1 MSTLSMPNTLHSLRV
16 VAVAGLALVSTT
28 SAWTLAPRTE
38 KLLWNSV
45 PLAITVPIESETVL
59 RLPTACEVGVSA
71 GLGGELSVESV
82 NNVVLLTP
90 SAAFTKKRIALR
102 ALSGNQV
109 YLIDITA
116 TKSAS
121 RESFEL
127 IDPALTPPVA
137 EATENNA
144 ETVPESAAESGDV
157 RIALT
162 RFAAREF
169 YAPDR
174 LRGGLSAVRTRVI
187 ETPSELY
194 RGGSV
199 RAIPR
204 ASWAYHQTY
213 VTAVE
218 LVNLTPDT
226 RELDPRLLRGTWL
239 TATFQHGV
247 LAPAGTQG
255 ANTMVYLVSSAPFE
269 AVQ

>member
-1 MSTLSMPNTLHSLRV
+1 MPNTLNPIRV
-16 VAVAGLALVSTT
+16 AAVAGLALAVFTT
-28 SAWTLAPRTE
+28 SVWAALAPRTE

-59 RLPTACEVGVSA
+59 RLPTACEVGISA
-71 GLGGELSVESV
+71 GLTGELSVESV
-82 NNVVLLTP
+82 NNVVLLKP
-90 SAAFTKKRIALR
+90 SAAFAKKRIALR

-116 TKSAS
+116 TKTATGD
-121 RESFEL
+121 RFEL

-137 EATENNA
+137 DAENA
-144 ETVPESAAESGDV
+144 SESMPEPGTDSGDV

-174 LRGGLSAVRTRVI
+174 LRGGLSAVRTRVS
-187 ETPSELY
+187 ETPVELY

-204 ASWAYHQTY
+204 AGWAYHQTY

-226 RELDPRLLRGTWL
+226 RELDPRLLRGAWL

-255 ANTMVYLVSSAPFE
+255 ATTMVYLVSNAPFE
-269 AVQ
+269 TVR

>member
-1 MSTLSMPNTLHSLRV
+1 MSIFNLTR
-16 VAVAGLALVSTT
+16 LAAIALAFIST
-28 SAWTLAPRTE
+28 SALGESKGRME

-71 GLGGELSVESV
+71 GHAGELSVESV

-90 SAAFTKKRIALR
+90 SVAFSKKRIALR

-109 YLIDITA
+109 YLIDLTA
-116 TKSAS
+116 TKSAT

-137 EATENNA
+137 E
-144 ETVPESAAESGDV
+144 SASEGDADLVSGTESGDV

-174 LRGGLSAVRTRVI
+174 LRGGLSAVRTRVE
-187 ETPSELY
+187 ETPVELY

-204 ASWAYHQTY
+204 AGWAYHQHY

-255 ANTMVYLVSSAPFE
+255 ATTMVYLVSSAPFE
-269 AVQ
+269 AVR

>member
-1 MSTLSMPNTLHSLRV
+1 MSFFNPTR
-16 VAVAGLALVSTT
+16 
-28 SAWTLAPRTE
+28 TLAAIAFAFMTTTVLADVKPRTE

-59 RLPTACEVGVSA
+59 RLPTACEVGVSS
-71 GLGGELSVESV
+71 GLAGELSVESV

-90 SAAFTKKRIALR
+90 SAAFSKKRIALR

-116 TKSAS
+116 TKTAA

-127 IDPALTPPVA
+127 IDPALTPPAPDVA
-137 EATENNA
+137 VSEAALPDSEEDA
-144 ETVPESAAESGDV
+144 GDV

-174 LRGGLSAVRTRVI
+174 LRGGLSAVRTGVL
-187 ETPSELY
+187 ETPVELY

-204 ASWAYHQTY
+204 AGWAYHQHY

-226 RELDPRLLRGTWL
+226 RELDPRLLRGSWL

-255 ANTMVYLVSSAPFE
+255 ATTMVYLVSTAPFE
-269 AVQ
+269 AVL

>member
-1 MSTLSMPNTLHSLRV
+1 MSILNLTRLA
-16 VAVAGLALVSTT
+16 AVALALIST
-28 SAWTLAPRTE
+28 SAFTETKGRTE

-59 RLPTACEVGVSA
+59 RLPTPCEVGVSS
-71 GLGGELSVESV
+71 GLAGELSVESV

-90 SAAFTKKRIALR
+90 SVAFSKKRIALR

-109 YLIDITA
+109 YLIDLTA
-116 TKSAS
+116 TKSAT

-137 EATENNA
+137 ESADADLESGTESNA
-144 ETVPESAAESGDV
+144 EPGDV

-174 LRGGLSAVRTRVI
+174 LRGGLSAVRTRI
-187 ETPSELY
+187 EETPVELY

-204 ASWAYHQTY
+204 AGWAYHQHY

-247 LAPAGTQG
+247 LAAAGTQG
-255 ANTMVYLVSSAPFE
+255 ATTMVYLVSSAPFE
-269 AVQ
+269 AVR

>member
-1 MSTLSMPNTLHSLRV
+1 MSIFNLTRLA
-16 VAVAGLALVSTT
+16 AVALAIISTN
-28 SAWTLAPRTE
+28 AFAEMKAHTE

-59 RLPTACEVGVSA
+59 RLPTPCEVGVSS
-71 GLGGELSVESV
+71 GLAGELSVESV

-90 SAAFTKKRIALR
+90 SVAFSKKRIALR

-116 TKSAS
+116 TRSAT

-137 EATENNA
+137 EMAESDSANA
-144 ETVPESAAESGDV
+144 PDSAADAGDV

-174 LRGGLSAVRTRVI
+174 LRGGLSAVRTRVD
-187 ETPSELY
+187 ETPVELY

-204 ASWAYHQTY
+204 AGWAYHQHY

-226 RELDPRLLRGTWL
+226 RELDPRLLRGSWL

-255 ANTMVYLVSSAPFE
+255 ATTMVYLVSSAPFE
-269 AVQ
+269 AVR

>member
-1 MSTLSMPNTLHSLRV
+1 MSILYLTRLA
-16 VAVAGLALVSTT
+16 AVALALI
-28 SAWTLAPRTE
+28 SASAFAETKDRTE

-59 RLPTACEVGVSA
+59 RLPTACEVGVSS
-71 GLGGELSVESV
+71 GLAGELSVESV

-90 SAAFTKKRIALR
+90 SVAFSKKRIALR

-116 TKSAS
+116 TKSAT

-127 IDPALTPPVA
+127 IDPAVTSPVA
-137 EATENNA
+137 ESAGADTDQETGSESSA
-144 ETVPESAAESGDV
+144 EPGDV

-174 LRGGLSAVRTRVI
+174 LRGGLSAVRTRVD
-187 ETPSELY
+187 ETPVELY

-204 ASWAYHQTY
+204 AGWAYRQHY

-255 ANTMVYLVSSAPFE
+255 ATTMVYLVSNAPFE
-269 AVQ
+269 AVR

>member
-1 MSTLSMPNTLHSLRV
+1 MSIFNLTRL
-16 VAVAGLALVSTT
+16 AAAALALI
-28 SAWTLAPRTE
+28 SAFAFAETKDRTE

-59 RLPTACEVGVSA
+59 RLPTACEVGVSS
-71 GLGGELSVESV
+71 GLAGELSVESV

-90 SAAFTKKRIALR
+90 SIAFSKKRIALR

-116 TKSAS
+116 TKSAT

-137 EATENNA
+137 EATESEADSAPDSA
-144 ETVPESAAESGDV
+144 EESGDV

-169 YAPDR
+169 YAPNR
-174 LRGGLSAVRTRVI
+174 LRGGLSAVRTRVD
-187 ETPSELY
+187 ETPVELY

-204 ASWAYHQTY
+204 AGWAYHQHY

-218 LVNLTPDT
+218 LVNRNPPPTPI
-226 RELDPRLLRGTWL
+226 
-239 TATFQHGV
+239 
-247 LAPAGTQG
+247 
-255 ANTMVYLVSSAPFE
+255 
-269 AVQ
+269 

>member
-1 MSTLSMPNTLHSLRV
+1 MSFHSMSLFNLTRLA
-16 VAVAGLALVSTT
+16 AVALAVTT
-28 SAWTLAPRTE
+28 SALAEMKPRTE

-45 PLAITVPIESETVL
+45 PLSITVPIDSETVL
-59 RLPTACEVGVSA
+59 RLPTACEVGVSS
-71 GLGGELSVESV
+71 GLAGELSVESV

-90 SAAFTKKRIALR
+90 SAAFSKKRIALR

-116 TKSAS
+116 TKTAT

-127 IDPALTPPVA
+127 IDPALAPPVA
-137 EATENNA
+137 AATESVADSVPDSA
-144 ETVPESAAESGDV
+144 EDAGDV

-174 LRGGLSAVRTRVI
+174 LRGGLSAVRTRVSDL
-187 ETPSELY
+187 PVELY

-204 ASWAYHQTY
+204 AGWAYHQHY

-226 RELDPRLLRGTWL
+226 RELDPRLLRGSWL

-247 LAPAGTQG
+247 LAPAGAQG
-255 ANTMVYLVSSAPFE
+255 ATTMVYLVSTAPFE
-269 AVQ
+269 AVL

>member
-1 MSTLSMPNTLHSLRV
+1 MSFFNLTRTLA
-16 VAVAGLALVSTT
+16 AVALAVVTT
-28 SAWTLAPRTE
+28 NALADIQARTE

-59 RLPTACEVGVSA
+59 RLPTACEVGISA
-71 GLGGELSVESV
+71 GLTGELSVESV
-82 NNVVLLTP
+82 NNVVLLKP
-90 SAAFTKKRIALR
+90 SAAFAKKRIALR

-116 TKSAS
+116 TKSS
-121 RESFEL
+121 THDSFEL

-137 EATENNA
+137 E
-144 ETVPESAAESGDV
+144 PESASESLPESGQESGPDSGDV

-174 LRGGLSAVRTRVI
+174 LRGGLSAVRTRVV
-187 ETPSELY
+187 ETPVELY

-204 ASWAYHQTY
+204 AGWAYHQHS

-226 RELDPRLLRGTWL
+226 RELDPRLLRGAWL

-247 LAPAGTQG
+247 LSPAGTQG
-255 ANTMVYLVSSAPFE
+255 ATTMVYLVSSAPFE

>member
-1 MSTLSMPNTLHSLRV
+1 MSTFNLTR
-16 VAVAGLALVSTT
+16 
-28 SAWTLAPRTE
+28 TLAAIALAVVTADALADVKPRTE

-59 RLPTACEVGVSA
+59 RLPTPCEVGVSS
-71 GLGGELSVESV
+71 GLAGELSVESV

-90 SAAFTKKRIALR
+90 SVAFSKKRIALR

-116 TKSAS
+116 TKSAT
-121 RESFEL
+121 RQSFEL
-127 IDPALTPPVA
+127 IDAALTPPVA
-137 EATENNA
+137 ESVGAADTDLVSGTESSA
-144 ETVPESAAESGDV
+144 EPGDV

-187 ETPSELY
+187 ETPVELY

-204 ASWAYHQTY
+204 AGWAYHQTY

-255 ANTMVYLVSSAPFE
+255 ATTMVYLVSSAPFE

>member
-1 MSTLSMPNTLHSLRV
+1 MSNFNVTRWLT
-16 VAVAGLALVSTT
+16 AVALAVVTT
-28 SAWTLAPRTE
+28 TALADVKPRTE
-38 KLLWNSV
+38 RLLWNSV
-45 PLAITVPIESETVL
+45 PLSITVPIDSETVL
-59 RLPTACEVGVSA
+59 RLPTACEVGVSS
-71 GLGGELSVESV
+71 GLAGELSVESV

-90 SAAFTKKRIALR
+90 SVAFSKKRIALR

-116 TKSAS
+116 TKSAT

-127 IDPALTPPVA
+127 IDPALAPPVA
-137 EATENNA
+137 ESAGADADLESGTESNA
-144 ETVPESAAESGDV
+144 EPGDV

-174 LRGGLSAVRTRVI
+174 LRGGISAVRTRVE
-187 ETPSELY
+187 ETPVELY

-204 ASWAYHQTY
+204 AGWAYHQHY

-255 ANTMVYLVSSAPFE
+255 ATTMVYLVSLAPFE
-269 AVQ
+269 AVR

>member
-1 MSTLSMPNTLHSLRV
+1 MPNILNPFRV
-16 VAVAGLALVSTT
+16 AAVAGLAFALFTT
-28 SAWTLAPRTE
+28 SAWAALVPRTE

-90 SAAFTKKRIALR
+90 SAAFVKKRIALR
-102 ALSGNQV
+102 SISGNQV

-116 TKSAS
+116 TKSS
-121 RESFEL
+121 TNDSFEL
-127 IDPALTPPVA
+127 IDPALAPPVA
-137 EATENNA
+137 EAESA
-144 ETVPESAAESGDV
+144 SESAPESGLEPGDV

-162 RFAAREF
+162 RFAAHEF

-174 LRGGLSAVRTRVI
+174 LRGGLSAVRTRVSESPI
-187 ETPSELY
+187 ELY

-204 ASWAYHQTY
+204 AGWAYHQTY

-218 LVNLTPDT
+218 LSNLTPDT

-255 ANTMVYLVSSAPFE
+255 ATTMVYLVSSAPFE